1 MSATILPAS
10 FLANLGPGEL
20 LGLVLDSTF
29 FGKFILRKPRARPAA
44 SFSGTGTGCR
54 FMVSGGGG

>member
-10 FLANLGPGEL
+10 FLATLGPGEL

-29 FGKFILRKPRARPAA
+29 FGKFILFGLLVLSVMSWAVY
-44 SFSGTGTGCR
+44 FD
-54 FMVSGGGG
+54 